1 MSAVTNVQH
10 TEFVNILCYIKLE
23 SSQGVP
29 LVWNIVGNK
38 VSMVQL
44 WLKHVRCEKKMELYH
59 IKISKVHQTYASIEI
74 TIKGGRYIIYECKT
88 IVVTVTAC
96 DCVSQNAK

>member
-29 LVWNIVGNK
+29 VVWNIVENK
-38 VSMVQL
+38 VSLVQL
-44 WLKHVRCEKKMELYH
+44 WLKHVRCEKGGT
-59 IKISKVHQTYASIEI
+59 ISYQNF
-74 TIKGGRYIIYECKT
+74 KGTPNIY
-88 IVVTVTAC
+88 
-96 DCVSQNAK
+96 

>member
-29 LVWNIVGNK
+29 VVWNIVENK

-44 WLKHVRCEKKMELYH
+44 WLKHVRCEKRWNYILLKFQRYTKS
-59 IKISKVHQTYASIEI
+59 IKI
-74 TIKGGRYIIYECKT
+74 TIKERW
-88 IVVTVTAC
+88 
-96 DCVSQNAK
+96 